1 MSTHSTPNLSSLSLN
16 QKTELAVPPS
26 LFPSSSSSSS
36 SSTSSSSNK
45 SEKKQLFTLNNY
57 NIFQQYLNN
66 AKFDETATE
75 EEKNIVLAI
84 INYVNI
90 GN

>member
-1 MSTHSTPNLSSLSLN
+1 MSTNSTPNLSSLSLN
-16 QKTELAVPPS
+16 QDNTPELAVPPS
-26 LFPSSSSSSS
+26 LFPSSSSSS
-36 SSTSSSSNK
+36 SSSSNK

-75 EEKNIVLAI
+75 EEKNVVLAI